1 MVHHYGICRFGQRNE
16 VMLSK
21 SNPTQIESP
30 CVRNC
35 CLNDQD
41 ICVGCYRSL
50 DEILRWS
57 KVSEEERS
65 KILKNTDRRKAQLS
79 SVRLNS

>member
-1 MVHHYGICRFGQRNE
+1 
-16 VMLSK
+16 MLSK

-35 CLNDQD
+35 CLNEHD

-57 KVSEEERS
+57 KVSEDERS
-65 KILKNTDRRKAQLS
+65 RILKNTDRRKAQLS
-79 SVRLNS
+79 SLKLNG

>member
-1 MVHHYGICRFGQRNE
+1 MVLRYVYCRFGQRNE

-21 SNPTQIESP
+21 SNPTQTESP

-57 KVSEEERS
+57 KVSEVERS
-65 KILKNTDRRKAQLS
+65 SILKNTDRRKAQLS
-79 SVRLNS
+79 AVRLTS

>member
-1 MVHHYGICRFGQRNE
+1 
-16 VMLSK
+16 MLSK
-21 SNPTQIESP
+21 SNPIQIASP

-57 KVSEEERS
+57 KVSEVERS
-65 KILKNTDRRKAQLS
+65 SILKNTDRRKAQLS
-79 SVRLNS
+79 AVRLTS